1 MSDINII
8 IYYTFKVNFNYKHSR
23 ISSRKDIQEMNK
35 DKILEK
41 LGKSGKWTLNI
52 AVEVFQIVNAI
63 YASMRL
69 GSFVYG
75 IAVYIA
81 LVVLHV
87 WLSARDAGGMDE
99 LLSKDNEHRQEHI
112 DNTVE
117 MAMIVN
123 FAVFAFLKFYPYIIY

>member
-1 MSDINII
+1 
-8 IYYTFKVNFNYKHSR
+8 
-23 ISSRKDIQEMNK
+23 
-35 DKILEK
+35 
-41 LGKSGKWTLNI
+41 
-52 AVEVFQIVNAI
+52 
-63 YASMRL
+63 MRL
-69 GSFVYG
+69 GSVVYG

-117 MAMIVN
+117 IAMIVN

>member
-8 IYYTFKVNFNYKHSR
+8 IYIILLVYLNYEHSR
-23 ISSRKDIQEMNK
+23 ISSRKDIQKMNK

-41 LGKSGKWTLNI
+41 LGKSGKWILNI

-87 WLSARDAGGMDE
+87 WLSAKDAGGMDE
-99 LLSKDNEHRQEHI
+99 LLSRQRASSRAH
-112 DNTVE
+112 
-117 MAMIVN
+117 
-123 FAVFAFLKFYPYIIY
+123 

>member
-1 MSDINII
+1 
-8 IYYTFKVNFNYKHSR
+8 
-23 ISSRKDIQEMNK
+23 
-35 DKILEK
+35 
-41 LGKSGKWTLNI
+41 
-52 AVEVFQIVNAI
+52 
-63 YASMRL
+63 MRL
-69 GSFVYG
+69 RSFVCG

-117 MAMIVN
+117 IAMIVN

>member
-1 MSDINII
+1 
-8 IYYTFKVNFNYKHSR
+8 
-23 ISSRKDIQEMNK
+23 
-35 DKILEK
+35 
-41 LGKSGKWTLNI
+41 
-52 AVEVFQIVNAI
+52 
-63 YASMRL
+63 MRL

-117 MAMIVN
+117 IAMIVN

>member
-1 MSDINII
+1 
-8 IYYTFKVNFNYKHSR
+8 
-23 ISSRKDIQEMNK
+23 MNK

-41 LGKSGKWTLNI
+41 LEKSGKWILNI

-69 GSFVYG
+69 RSFVYG

-117 MAMIVN
+117 IAMIVN

>member
-1 MSDINII
+1 MII
-8 IYYTFKVNFNYKHSR
+8 VLIFYTLVYFNYEHGR

-41 LGKSGKWTLNI
+41 LEKSGKWILNI

-87 WLSARDAGGMDE
+87 WLSAKDAGGMDE
-99 LLSKDNEHRQEHI
+99 LLSKDNEHRQKHI

-117 MAMIVN
+117 IAMIAN
-123 FAVFAFLKFYPYIIY
+123 FAVFVFLKFYPYIIY

>member
-1 MSDINII
+1 
-8 IYYTFKVNFNYKHSR
+8 
-23 ISSRKDIQEMNK
+23 MNK

-52 AVEVFQIVNAI
+52 VVEVFQIVNAI

-75 IAVYIA
+75 IIAYIA
-81 LVVLHV
+81 LVVFHV
-87 WLSARDAGGMDE
+87 WLAARDAGGMDE

-123 FAVFAFLKFYPYIIY
+123 FALFAFLKFYPYIIY